1 MADIIYNFLLLLDG
15 VIYNLVDWLYD
26 IFDFLARVNIFSN
39 DTYSDI
45 VQRIYLILGLFM
57 LFVLAYSLL
66 KATINPD
73 EFAKGENSFPSLIK
87 NVVISLVIIVLLPMI
102 FTVAFNIQNVVL
114 NNDTIP
120 SLILGTD
127 EFDRIENSDAGHR
140 MAYYTFRAFFHEN
153 EDWCESEENN
163 YSISDGTCAQNIRGN
178 GGWFDRNGEPLS
190 DVRAGI
196 ENGESFSNYSN
207 FGEAVTAGEI
217 QYMFLLSTAAGIFL
231 IYVLLNFCFDL
242 AVRVVKLA
250 FYQIIAPI
258 PVVCRILPGGNM
270 KDVFSKWV
278 KQVISVFLEVFIRIG
293 IMNLGVFLITEII
306 DNFDGISG
314 LNSLDFT
321 QQCIVMALLIMGVVI
336 FIRQAPKL
344 LGDLLHLDTGGMKLG
359 LMDKLAMGGG
369 LLAGAAVGGI
379 ATAGA
384 RNLVA
389 GGRNVWQR
397 GKQTVQNVRSARG
410 GRDKAKALLGG
421 AASVAGS
428 VIGGAASTVA
438 GAASGGVRAGRGGI
452 KAKNFRD
459 VTGAVSRGAD
469 EAYNAK
475 LHRESYKSSH
485 RINKIPVV
493 GGVVG
498 SALGH
503 ASDTVMS
510 ARDWLTGGV
519 GQFEERI
526 KLGKDFKSAGD
537 AIFDE
542 AGKILA
548 KNSNNPDVVANMT
561 SFKGDT
567 NGELLNLY
575 NSYSGM
581 SMSAIEADINRQ
593 SNIVDFSSFVDRDS
607 YYSEKIDIT
616 TGKKTRVFDAQGYQN
631 AIDAE
636 AKKHAMKMAN
646 LRNMYSQLEK
656 ETKLHIVNTALD
668 SNMSINGIDD
678 SKLQGIRDK
687 FQAFNQQY
695 VRYGASVHDPASDKD
710 YGSIDVTRDPAHDI
724 DNITTA
730 FANIGSEA
738 SANAAKYRQAMENR
752 KGNK

>member
-127 EFDRIENSDAGHR
+127 EFERIENSDAGHR

-359 LMDKLAMGGG
+359 LMDKLAMGGAFVAG
-369 LLAGAAVGGI
+369 GAIGAGA
-379 ATAGA
+379 TSLL
-384 RNLVA
+384 RNSIA
-389 GGRNVWQR
+389 GGRNTIRNVRNATTTR
-397 GKQTVQNVRSARG
+397 GKIAAAAGGIFGTARSA
-410 GRDKAKALLGG
+410 
-421 AASVAGS
+421 
-428 VIGGAASTVA
+428 IGGA
-438 GAASGGVRAGRGGI
+438 GSGFVRGGHRNFGS
-452 KAKNFRD
+452 KNFRD
-459 VTGAVSRGAD
+459 LRGATHDAAVATEIARDRRDERGQIRRGRVSEFEAKHGVRVPKYLAGTAGGAFAIGASLSQWATGGADQYGRIMESAANLKRGNDAILD
-469 EAYNAK
+469 EAQK
-475 LHRESYKSSH
+475 LVDNN
-485 RINKIPVV
+485 INDSGIILD
-493 GGVVG
+493 
-498 SALGH
+498 SEITI
-503 ASDTVMS
+503 DT
-510 ARDWLTGGV
+510 
-519 GQFEERI
+519 
-526 KLGKDFKSAGD
+526 
-537 AIFDE
+537 
-542 AGKILA
+542 
-548 KNSNNPDVVANMT
+548 
-561 SFKGDT
+561 FKG
-567 NGELLNLY
+567 NGRLFDLY
-575 NSYSGM
+575 NQMRGRSL
-581 SMSAIEADINRQ
+581 SAWQKEIQGRA
-593 SNIVDFSSFVDRDS
+593 SFTDFASLVDRRSFERLDL
-607 YYSEKIDIT
+607 T
-616 TGKKTRVFDAQGYQN
+616 TGTRVFDNDAYQAAIESARRDYYQQTADLEN
-631 AIDAE
+631 AYTLLRKQVVNDVVDAGISGRSIGTISS
-636 AKKHAMKMAN
+636 AKM
-646 LRNMYSQLEK
+646 
-656 ETKLHIVNTALD
+656 
-668 SNMSINGIDD
+668 G
-678 SKLQGIRDK
+678 GIRSK
-687 FQAFNQQY
+687 NEEFKAELYRQ
-695 VRYGASVHDPASDKD
+695 
-710 YGSIDVTRDPAHDI
+710 
-724 DNITTA
+724 NITVPSGPNYAKNYDDLVTDRVNE
-730 FANIGSEA
+730 ANRYAG
-738 SANAAKYRQAMENR
+738 AAARNR
-752 KGNK
+752 NRGGGQGGGHGGGGNH

>member
-120 SLILGTD
+120 MLLLGNSFKD
-127 EFDRIENSDAGHR
+127 QIDSDAGHR

-153 EDWCESEENN
+153 EDWCESEG

-231 IYVLLNFCFDL
+231 IYVILNFCFDL

-314 LNSLDFT
+314 LNSLDFA

-421 AASVAGS
+421 AAGVAGS

-452 KAKNFRD
+452 KDKNFKD
-459 VTGAVSRGAD
+459 MAGAAGKGAS
-469 EAYNAK
+469 EATAARFK
-475 LHRESYKSSH
+475 RASYKANH
-485 RINKIPVV
+485 RITSIAGHDITKIPVIGGAMGAL

-498 SALGH
+498 TGLGH
-503 ASDTVMS
+503 AGDMLHGAAQWAGVNNLDSLIADNKVIDEISAKRDAVKKTAQDLILGEARKNKNKSFGIDSSRTFSDRSNLGLQYSAFTTKNLRDLQQKMEVAKQTGYAQDFYGVNVSAQEWEDLYGKYLSEFTDEVQNQAFQSTEHYKTMINSSSDPLGMEADFSALQGAVSDFKRTV
-510 ARDWLTGGV
+510 RDNINNDAVVQAGLTASMLNGESDLKV
-519 GQFEERI
+519 
-526 KLGKDFKSAGD
+526 KDPAMDNLGKTLKIVKTQNIEQINKIRNRENKND
-537 AIFDE
+537 
-542 AGKILA
+542 GK
-548 KNSNNPDVVANMT
+548 
-561 SFKGDT
+561 
-567 NGELLNLY
+567 
-575 NSYSGM
+575 
-581 SMSAIEADINRQ
+581 
-593 SNIVDFSSFVDRDS
+593 
-607 YYSEKIDIT
+607 
-616 TGKKTRVFDAQGYQN
+616 
-631 AIDAE
+631 
-636 AKKHAMKMAN
+636 
-646 LRNMYSQLEK
+646 
-656 ETKLHIVNTALD
+656 
-668 SNMSINGIDD
+668 
-678 SKLQGIRDK
+678 
-687 FQAFNQQY
+687 
-695 VRYGASVHDPASDKD
+695 
-710 YGSIDVTRDPAHDI
+710 
-724 DNITTA
+724 
-730 FANIGSEA
+730 
-738 SANAAKYRQAMENR
+738 
-752 KGNK
+752 